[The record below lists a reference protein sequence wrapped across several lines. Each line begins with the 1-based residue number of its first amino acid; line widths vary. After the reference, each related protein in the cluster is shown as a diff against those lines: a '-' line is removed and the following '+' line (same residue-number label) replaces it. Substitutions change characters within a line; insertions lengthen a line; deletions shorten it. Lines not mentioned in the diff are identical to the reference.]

1 MISISSIRE
10 YMFCPHKFYLR
21 HSLGDRDEEN
31 VFLSKRM
38 KRLRIDVYDLIQ
50 RNIRGL
56 KAEMS
61 LDDIKNNL
69 KRTIK
74 EVLESSLNILKED
87 YNILQEEIDRIKMDI
102 VNEVCF
108 KIDILSL
115 KSLKAM
121 QSLESDGHKIA
132 EMFFPTSMYNYLM
145 RDLNLEI
152 IGSCDKIEIVD
163 GRYYPIN
170 IKVFNPPIAGVWD
183 SDAIELVANAIL
195 IEQEFDSEVFVGF
208 IDYSKICER
217 RPVIMDSKLRK
228 GLFKVLHEM
237 KEIIDGDIISETKFD
252 SKKCG
257 SCSYQEL
264 CYMNDEN
271 QSINAFY

>member
-1 MISISSIRE
+1 MISVSSIRE

-21 HSLGDRDEEN
+21 HSLGEQDEKN
-31 VFLSKRM
+31 IFLNKRM
-38 KRLRIDVYDLIQ
+38 KQLRIDVYDLIQ

-61 LDDIKNNL
+61 LDDIRNNL

-74 EVLESSLNILKED
+74 EVLESSLNILKDD
-87 YNILQEEIDRIKMDI
+87 YHIPQEEIDRIKMDI
-102 VNEVCF
+102 VDEACF

-121 QSLESDGHKIA
+121 KSLGCDGNKIA
-132 EMFFPTSMYNYLM
+132 EMFFPTSMYSHLI

-163 GRYYPIN
+163 GLYYPIN
-170 IKVFNPPIAGVWD
+170 IKISNPPIAGVWD

-217 RPVIMDSKLRK
+217 RPVVMDSKLRK

-237 KEIIDGDIISETKFD
+237 KEIIDGDIVPETKFD

-264 CYMNDEN
+264 CLYE
-271 QSINAFY
+271 